1 MAAKSL
7 RVLVLYLSRTGT
19 GARVA
24 RDAARLLERRGD
36 SVVLCPITPSFE
48 LPYLIWLLLSFIP
61 GLPTPIRN
69 LKQAPQ
75 EFDRCLVII
84 PKWTFNC
91 PPVEALLKGYGD
103 KLPETFLLV
112 TCGGWD
118 EERYT
123 ERYRARF
130 VGAGTKVAGA
140 AALRGERV
148 GKPHFSRMLEIEL
161 AKLLK
166 GD

>member
-48 LPYLIWLLLSFIP
+48 LPYLIWLLLSFVP
-61 GLPTPIRN
+61 GLATPIQS
-69 LKQAPQ
+69 LDPSPE
-75 EFDRCLVII
+75 EFDRCLLII

-91 PPVEALLKGYGD
+91 PPVEELLNRYAARF
-103 KLPETFLLV
+103 PQTFLLV

-123 ERYRARF
+123 ERYRMKLARA
-130 VGAGTKVAGA
+130 GAHVVGA
-140 AALRGERV
+140 AALRGAQV
-148 GKPHFSRMLEIEL
+148 GKPHFLHMLWLEL

-166 GD
+166 QV